1 MDRQNKNL
9 IMKATCVLSSLVKQ
23 WAIILCV
30 TILSGMSFDVYKT
43 LTYKPMYS
51 SSMQMSLLA
60 DSNSYADL
68 EGTISYI
75 RALDYVFNGQSVETY
90 IKNKLNVE
98 DIDIT
103 CTLTS
108 VDNSNVVNMNVISD
122 SKRNAYYSLNH
133 IVDWYKSNM
142 KKYNF
147 AYTLNVLES
156 PTIHESPMNINSHH
170 HNFILGSL
178 IGGIIVVGILAL
190 LAYFKDTIKVPDD
203 IELNTDCRLFAKV
216 PRELKPMNKK
226 FWTKNKNAILIT
238 SLKTS
243 FSYKESIKKLR
254 GRLEQSSKKHDYKA
268 IMITGSLENEGKSSI
283 AVNLALSLVENQH
296 KVLLIDG
303 DIRKPSLNKIL
314 NTEFKSSLNEY
325 LNKEKSLKQIIH
337 VLPKHNLSVIFALSD
352 VEHAEEMNDVQL
364 WKKLISETKKE
375 YDYIIVDSSPAYL
388 INDALAINEAVDA
401 SLLVVRQHHATSLV
415 INKTI
420 SRLVSVKNN
429 LIGIVYNGNVIDW
442 IKQSKVHNYRYGYGH
457 YGREKRG
464 S

>member
-9 IMKATCVLSSLVKQ
+9 IMKVTCVLSSLVKQ
-23 WAIILCV
+23 WGIILCV

-43 LTYKPMYS
+43 LTYKPMYF
-51 SSMQMSLLA
+51 SSMQVSLT
-60 DSNSYADL
+60 SSTNTYADL
-68 EGTISYI
+68 EGTLVYMKT
-75 RALDYVFNGQSVETY
+75 LDYIFNGQSVHEY
-90 IKNKLNVE
+90 IKELENVE
-98 DIDIT
+98 DLNIT
-103 CTLTS
+103 CSLTS
-108 VDNSNVVNMNVISD
+108 IDNSNVANMRVVSE
-122 SKRNAYYSLNH
+122 SKAMAYHSLNH
-133 IVDWYKSNM
+133 IVNWYKNNM
-142 KKYNF
+142 NKYNF
-147 AYTLNVLES
+147 AYTLNVLEN
-156 PTIHESPMNINSHH
+156 PIIHESPMNVNSHR
-170 HNFILGSL
+170 HNFMRGSS
-178 IGGIIVVGILAL
+178 IGGIVIVGIIAL
-190 LAYFKDTIKVPDD
+190 LAYFKDTIKIPDD
-203 IELNTDCRLFAKV
+203 IESNTDCRLFAKV

-254 GRLEQSSKKHDYKA
+254 GRLEQSSKKHNYKA

-283 AVNLALSLVENQH
+283 AVNLALSLAENKH

-303 DIRKPSLNKIL
+303 DLRKPSLNKIL

-364 WKKLISETKKE
+364 WKKLISEAKKE

-415 INKTI
+415 INKTV